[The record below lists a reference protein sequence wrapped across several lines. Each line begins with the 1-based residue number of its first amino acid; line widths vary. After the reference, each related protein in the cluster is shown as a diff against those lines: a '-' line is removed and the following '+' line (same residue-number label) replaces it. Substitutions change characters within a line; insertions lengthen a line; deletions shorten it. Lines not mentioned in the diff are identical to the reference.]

1 MFSMFAARWEVSQR
15 RFLGGVRVIPFR
27 GRSKILVLNL
37 CPLKSFY
44 VLAQVTGAETRVSKD
59 GLILEIDGFSRCSEA
74 CFLGYFLCVLVCVS
88 LCFYRKAPWG
98 REDLLFGLG
107 NKIGGNFF
115 FNFFVKTL
123 ELALPCP
130 WQIHGGAAG
139 KGGVGWNSGAVT
151 KNRLVHISSDFQL
164 RNGPPSSEPAAFS
177 PCLTEQ
183 TLFLKRTAVPLSLL
197 SFVCPSNT
205 QLFCSY
211 ITLCPAAQLL
221 PQVPFMVNNGHMG
234 AWTPKCVVI
243 QTGSLKEAP

>member
-115 FNFFVKTL
+115 FFFSKNFGVGGAMSVTDPWGSCWEGWCWL
-123 ELALPCP
+123 EL
-130 WQIHGGAAG
+130 WG
-139 KGGVGWNSGAVT
+139 
-151 KNRLVHISSDFQL
+151 
-164 RNGPPSSEPAAFS
+164 
-177 PCLTEQ
+177 
-183 TLFLKRTAVPLSLL
+183 
-197 SFVCPSNT
+197 SN
-205 QLFCSY
+205 
-211 ITLCPAAQLL
+211 
-221 PQVPFMVNNGHMG
+221 
-234 AWTPKCVVI
+234 
-243 QTGSLKEAP
+243 